1 MAIEDGEKG
10 VNLEVKSS
18 RGRRIE
24 KSDFNS
30 NSSVARGNFLSYS

>member
-24 KSDFNS
+24 R
-30 NSSVARGNFLSYS
+30 VTLILIHL